1 MSRDL
6 LIKLL
11 GVLLLGAASWWFV
24 QNTEWVDKPVEGE
37 FQGEARTNDLYVVQQ
52 LARRLGVRS
61 ERSDNLDRWPSAG
74 ATLWLDSWHWDLFP
88 ERAQRL
94 QRWVEAGGHLVI
106 EAHLLD
112 KEHMQPWIPITA
124 ADPPHDE
131 EDERGDDE
139 GEVDEGAEDAQAVE
153 GAASTAERPAQSASA
168 ARPWRRC
175 HALREMAGVPR
186 AFADREVLAV
196 CRRTYPLLHTT
207 VQPVWGL
214 EDEVGSRVLR
224 VRVGRGLVTVTQLA
238 RWGNQDLLDDDHALL
253 AVATLGLRPG
263 AEIWW
268 VTEESRPPLLAL
280 VWQRGW
286 VVLALGGLALLAA
299 LWRGAVRFGPPM
311 GVTDLARRSMG
322 EQIRGTAGFLQAH
335 GRETLVRAQVR
346 ALDETA
352 RLHVRDY
359 TRLDPLARAQALAQA
374 SGLAADE
381 VTRALNATWRRSTG
395 DFLWTL
401 DTLETLRRRLKA
413 QARASGAPSDQQG

>member
-1 MSRDL
+1 MSRDG

-11 GVLLLGAASWWFV
+11 GALLLGAATWWFV

-61 ERSDNLDRWPSAG
+61 ETSDNLDRWPTAG

-124 ADPPHDE
+124 ADPPRVE
-131 EDERGDDE
+131 EDGDDE
-139 GEVDEGAEDAQAVE
+139 GDEVSEDVQAVE
-153 GAASTAERPAQSASA
+153 DKASAAPQPARPASA

-175 HALREMAGVPR
+175 HALRELAGVPR

-196 CRRTYPLLHTT
+196 CSRTYPLLHTT
-207 VQPVWGL
+207 AQPVWGL
-214 EDEVGSRVLR
+214 EDEVGTRVLR
-224 VRVGRGLVTVTQLA
+224 VRVGQGLVTVTQLA
-238 RWGNQDLLDDDHALL
+238 RWGNHDLLNDDHALL

-263 AEIWW
+263 AEVWW

-286 VVLALGGLALLAA
+286 VVLVLAGLALLAA
-299 LWRGAVRFGPPM
+299 LWRGAVRFGPPLVA
-311 GVTDLARRSMG
+311 GDPARRSMA

-335 GRETLVRAQVR
+335 GRDTLVRAQLR
-346 ALDETA
+346 ALDDAA

-374 SGLAADE
+374 TNLPADE

-401 DTLETLRRRLKA
+401 DTLETLRRRLKT
-413 QARASGAPSDQQG
+413 QARPSGAPSDQQG

>member
-1 MSRDL
+1 MSRDG

-11 GVLLLGAASWWFV
+11 GVLLLGAATWWFV
-24 QNTEWVDKPVEGE
+24 QNTEWVDEPVEGE

-52 LARRLGVRS
+52 LGRRLGVHS
-61 ERSDNLDRWPSAG
+61 EAFDNLDRLPPAG

-88 ERAQRL
+88 ERAQSLR
-94 QRWVEAGGHLVI
+94 RWVESGGHLVI
-106 EAHLLD
+106 GAHLLG
-112 KEHMQPWIPITA
+112 KEYLQSWIPITSE
-124 ADPPHDE
+124 DPPRDEQDEPDASHEDE
-131 EDERGDDE
+131 EADET
-139 GEVDEGAEDAQAVE
+139 
-153 GAASTAERPAQSASA
+153 ASPAQTPARPASA
-168 ARPWRRC
+168 ARHVPHC
-175 HALREMAGVPR
+175 HALHELDGAPKAFPDRSVLEVCSR
-186 AFADREVLAV
+186 AYEVL
-196 CRRTYPLLHTT
+196 RTRAR
-207 VQPVWGL
+207 PVWGL
-214 EDEVGSRVLR
+214 EDEIGPRVLR
-224 VRVGRGLVTVTQLA
+224 VRVGQGQVTVTQVP
-238 RWGNQDLLDDDHALL
+238 RWGNRDLLDNDHALL
-253 AVATLGLRPG
+253 AVATLGLQPG
-263 AEIWW
+263 ARIWW
-268 VTEESRPPLLAL
+268 VTEESRQPLLAL
-280 VWQRGW
+280 VWERGW
-286 VVLALGGLALLAA
+286 VVLALGGLALLAG

-374 SGLAADE
+374 SGLSADE